1 MVEQVVFSNMC
12 MIVDGNRILVQNRV
26 DKNWSGY
33 VFPGGHVETCE
44 TFCQSVIREV
54 YEETGLT
61 ISNPVLCGIK
71 HWQGTDN
78 VRNVVL
84 LYKTSGFSGTLK
96 ASDEG
101 QVFWMD
107 LSELQ
112 SSDKLADSFDT
123 MLKVFLN
130 DNLSEHTW
138 LIEQSGIWL
147 EIVE

>member
-1 MVEQVVFSNMC
+1 MVEQVVFTNMC
-12 MIVDGNRILVQNRV
+12 MIVDGNRVLVQNRV
-26 DKNWSGY
+26 DKNWGGY
-33 VFPGGHVETCE
+33 VFPGGHVEKSE

-61 ISNPVLCGIK
+61 ISNPILCGIK
-71 HWQGTDN
+71 HWQGKDD

-84 LYKTSGFSGTLK
+84 LYKASEFSGTLK
-96 ASDEG
+96 SSDEG
-101 QVFWMD
+101 EVFWIGV
-107 LSELQ
+107 SELQ
-112 SSDKLADSFDT
+112 NSNKLADSFDT

-138 LIEQSGIWL
+138 LIEKSGDWL

>member
-1 MVEQVVFSNMC
+1 MVEQVVFTNMC
-12 MIVDGNRILVQNRV
+12 MIADGCRVLVQNRV
-26 DKNWSGY
+26 DKNWGGY
-33 VFPGGHVETCE
+33 VFPGGHVEKGE

-54 YEETGLT
+54 FEETGLT
-61 ISNPVLCGIK
+61 ISKPVLCGIK
-71 HWQGTDN
+71 HWQGKGD

-84 LYKTSGFSGTLK
+84 LYKTTEFSGSLK
-96 ASDEG
+96 SSDEG
-101 QVFWMD
+101 EVFWMD

-123 MLKVFLN
+123 MLKVFLD

-138 LIEQSGIWL
+138 LIEASKDWQ